1 MELAEDMRRT
11 AFQFGSFKEPVSSKG
26 ESCKKVEINFGAC
39 VSSFEYD
46 EATGTYQKSMNGTPH
61 IDGNTNQPLT
71 FTNLFVLETEISV
84 RDEVGHKNLD
94 WDGGSDSVGYYIS
107 NGMIQKVQW
116 AKEPNN
122 ERSKLAFYDETGN
135 EIKVNRGKSYIALNY
150 ANQATFQ

>member
-1 MELAEDMRRT
+1 M
-11 AFQFGSFKEPVSSKG
+11 
-26 ESCKKVEINFGAC
+26 
-39 VSSFEYD
+39 
-46 EATGTYQKSMNGTPH
+46 
-61 IDGNTNQPLT
+61 
-71 FTNLFVLETEISV
+71 

>member
-1 MELAEDMRRT
+1 MRRT
-11 AFQFGSFKEPVSSKG
+11 AFQFGSFKEPVSPKG

-71 FTNLFVLETEISV
+71 FINLFVLETEISV

-135 EIKVNRGKSYIALNY
+135 EIKVNRGKSYLALHY